1 MCPEVKGGKATGVSK
16 APRTRGYQK
25 WFSVVLNMNKTVVT
39 SNEVETL
46 LRRYADQWAFQKEVG
61 ENGTPHFQMA
71 VRFLSKRTK
80 KWVLDFFTP
89 LMGNDVQ
96 AVNVTPA
103 SNKIDLLAY
112 CTKEDTR
119 VDGPWVFGVDPSRLH
134 SRFMQPLDEY
144 DPSIATV
151 WQDFV
156 CQMVGSPVPP
166 RDRRIFWIYDTVGN
180 IGKSV
185 LTKHLALRG
194 DVCVCDTSAKKDIF
208 YMANPKWRAYVWDL
222 ARSVRLNAEFYSAIE
237 KIKDG
242 CVFSG
247 KYEPKAIVTARPH
260 VIVFSNI
267 LPDFT
272 EWSNDRLQIIDVLQ
286 PDYVWLQPASRGEYE
301 VFEGPTIGNTD
312 DNAFQATSSF
322 NSLGVDLSFLG
333 VPRVPGGTAR
343 RLGSRFCVQEPNP
356 EAPGDSDCVIDDAYI
371 ESLINML
378 DD

>member
-1 MCPEVKGGKATGVSK
+1 MYPEVKGSKATGVSK
-16 APRTRGYQK
+16 NARTRGYQK
-25 WFSVVLNMNKTVVT
+25 WFSVVLNMNKTVV
-39 SNEVETL
+39 SSDDVQTL
-46 LRRYADQWAFQKEVG
+46 LRRYADQWAFQKEVDD
-61 ENGTPHFQMA
+61 NGTPHFQMA

-89 LMGNDVQ
+89 LMGNDANAVQ
-96 AVNVTPA
+96 ATPA
-103 SNKIDLLAY
+103 ANKIDLLAY

-119 VDGPWVFGVDPSRLH
+119 VEGPWIFGVDPSRLH
-134 SRFMQPLDEY
+134 SRMLQPLDEY
-144 DPSIATV
+144 DPAVATV

-156 CQMVGSPVPP
+156 CQMVGSPVPKG
-166 RDRRIFWIYDTVGN
+166 DRRIFWIYDTIGN

-208 YMANPKWRAYVWDL
+208 YMANAKWKAYVWDL

-247 KYEPKAIVTARPH
+247 KYEPKAVVTARPH

-272 EWSNDRLQIIDVLQ
+272 EWSNDRLQVIDVHC
-286 PDYVWLQPASRGEYE
+286 PDYVWLEQRARGEYD
-301 VFEGPTIGNTD
+301 VFLGPTFGMPAND
-312 DNAFQATSSF
+312 PFQATSSF
-322 NSLGVDLSFLG
+322 NALGVDMSFLG
-333 VPRVPGGTAR
+333 VPRVPTGTAR
-343 RLGSRFCVQEPNP
+343 RLGSRFSVQEPNP
-356 EAPGDSDCVIDDAYI
+356 EAPGDTDCVIDDAYI

-378 DD
+378 DE